1 MDNSSDSN
9 ASEIALHAG
18 LRLSRA
24 KVPSELALTPS
35 IDALKASDSKTAGR
49 SAHKCLGTRRGRPR
63 PSVEIPRTAATRYVT
78 DVDCPVVGVV

>member
-1 MDNSSDSN
+1 MDSSSDPN
-9 ASEIALHAG
+9 ASELALPAG

-49 SAHKCLGTRRGRPR
+49 SAHKCLGMRKRRPWS
-63 PSVEIPRTAATRYVT
+63 SVEILRTAATRGVA
-78 DVDCPVVGVV
+78 DVNCPAVGVV

>member
-1 MDNSSDSN
+1 MVSSSDPN
-9 ASEIALHAG
+9 ASELALPAG

-49 SAHKCLGTRRGRPR
+49 SAHKCLGTRRQRSR
-63 PSVEIPRTAATRYVT
+63 PSVEIPRTAATRCVT
-78 DVDCPVVGVV
+78 GVDWPAVGVV